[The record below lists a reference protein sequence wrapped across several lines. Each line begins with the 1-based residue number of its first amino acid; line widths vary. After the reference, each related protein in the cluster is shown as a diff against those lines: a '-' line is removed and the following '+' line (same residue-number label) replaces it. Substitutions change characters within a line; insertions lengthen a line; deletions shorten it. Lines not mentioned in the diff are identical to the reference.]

1 MPRDRSTLT
10 VAVLSTVLVL
20 AAVLMIAAGLPE
32 RTLLQRRL
40 LQLYSVPLSG
50 ALALGVVHV
59 AGRLQH
65 LDRRTRLVLGV
76 AAGASLLGVA
86 GMAAGLLLSQ
96 DALLPASQA
105 ISWLSL
111 GFALLW
117 VVAQLPGR
125 DDGRTFGG
133 RPGGAGDPAEAA
145 APAAHCGHPPA
156 PRAGGGCG
164 EPRSYPKG

>member
-10 VAVLSTVLVL
+10 VAVLSAVLVL

-50 ALALGVVHV
+50 ALALGVVHL

-125 DDGRTFGG
+125 DDGRTFGL
-133 RPGGAGDPAEAA
+133 RPVDDEDPAE
-145 APAAHCGHPPA
+145 PDDPEQH
-156 PRAGGGCG
+156 
-164 EPRSYPKG
+164 